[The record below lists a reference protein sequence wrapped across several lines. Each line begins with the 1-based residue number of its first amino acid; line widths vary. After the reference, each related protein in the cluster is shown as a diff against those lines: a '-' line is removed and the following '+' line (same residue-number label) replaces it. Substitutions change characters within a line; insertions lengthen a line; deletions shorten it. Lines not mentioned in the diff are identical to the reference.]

1 VHRLKLNLPKGHLD
15 GVIAAG
21 RELVKE
27 VKPLE
32 DIVGLLEGSFEKGEI
47 PGKVVSKIASMRH
60 QLNLLRRSRHCILER
75 LQNMKNH

>member
-32 DIVGLLEGSFEKGEI
+32 DIVGLLKGSFEKGEI
-47 PGKVVSKIASMRH
+47 PEKAVSKIASMRH
-60 QLNLLRRSRHCILER
+60 QLNLLRRSRRCTLER
-75 LQNMKNH
+75 LQNLKNH